1 MNWVSLRASSLG
13 SVHTIPNVLHVL
25 GSRWE
30 DSYCLLSH
38 HAKLHCQAMPT
49 QAGAASGGV
58 EDEDQV
64 TAELVNCIL
73 DKEQA
78 DDLKTILEEDKHEL
92 QEISATM
99 DKNEDADEL
108 FAVEQ
113 HFEETAAPSTPQ
125 LDPTEGMGA
134 RPKH

>member
-1 MNWVSLRASSLG
+1 
-13 SVHTIPNVLHVL
+13 
-25 GSRWE
+25 
-30 DSYCLLSH
+30 
-38 HAKLHCQAMPT
+38 MPT

-78 DDLKTILEEDKHEL
+78 DDLKAILEEDKHEL

-113 HFEETAAPSTPQ
+113 HFAETAAPSTPQ